1 VLPPP
6 PAQAAHSTTKSRAA
20 ISPIQPRRWG
30 LRAHLPNNSNP
41 NNHRNHDMITGFPK
55 LRGVEGNSKRGRA
68 ELRAVVVTLTVTE
81 VGLVPSGVTEG
92 DEMEQVEADGAPP
105 HASETV

>member
-1 VLPPP
+1 
-6 PAQAAHSTTKSRAA
+6 
-20 ISPIQPRRWG
+20 
-30 LRAHLPNNSNP
+30 
-41 NNHRNHDMITGFPK
+41 MITGFPK
-55 LRGVEGNSKRGRA
+55 LRGVEGNPKRSRA